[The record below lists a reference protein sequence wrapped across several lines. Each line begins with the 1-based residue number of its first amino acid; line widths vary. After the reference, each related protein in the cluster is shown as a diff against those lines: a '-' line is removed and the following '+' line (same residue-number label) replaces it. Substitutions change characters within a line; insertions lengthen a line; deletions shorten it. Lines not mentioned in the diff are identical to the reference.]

1 MSNNELN
8 NGCRIFNICRIESI
22 GPVEIYEKINGLR
35 MIQIILVDNDGF
47 KLKFLLWG
55 EQVLLANLL
64 RWIF

>member
-8 NGCRIFNICRIESI
+8 NSCLVFTICRIESI
-22 GPVEIYEKINGLR
+22 GPIEIREKTNGLQ

-55 EQVLLANLL
+55 EQVILANLL
-64 RWIF
+64 R

>member
-1 MSNNELN
+1 MFYNELN
-8 NGCRIFNICRIESI
+8 SGCRIFNICRIESI
-22 GPVEIYEKINGLR
+22 GPLEIHEMMNGLR

-64 RWIF
+64 R